1 MEAQYENAARVAH
14 VLDMYTFII
23 NRRSKDGVQI
33 GQNFLIFRLGDR
45 IMDPKS
51 GEDLGVLELV
61 RGRARVTH
69 VQDQMSTLETTD
81 VETIPGKVKKFRR
94 NSMTG
99 LMAFTGAA
107 REEVIEEGSET
118 KKVNTGVQIGD
129 MARPI
134 KFVILCTFLSTL
146 ETAISVPVNCH
157 RALA

>member
-1 MEAQYENAARVAH
+1 
-14 VLDMYTFII
+14 
-23 NRRSKDGVQI
+23 
-33 GQNFLIFRLGDR
+33 
-45 IMDPKS
+45 MDPKS

-81 VETIPGKVKKFRR
+81 VETIPAKVKKIRR
-94 NSMTG
+94 NSMSG
-99 LMAFTGAA
+99 RMPFTGAA

-134 KFVILCTFLSTL
+134 
-146 ETAISVPVNCH
+146 
-157 RALA
+157 